1 MESVSFSLG
10 NVANHGEII
19 LDLEL
24 NDLLV
29 PSTFS
34 QTVYTHE
41 TGEVK
46 LPVERKVGFGSDFYI

>member
-1 MESVSFSLG
+1 MESVSFNLG
-10 NVANHGEII
+10 SVGNHGEII

-29 PSTFS
+29 PATFS

-41 TGEVK
+41 TGDVK
-46 LPVERKVGFGSDFYI
+46 IPVERKVWLLLD